1 MAVLTRSRS
10 FGGAVIG
17 RGSLGPAGNESS
29 LQAVE
34 SSRIMRYATPV
45 RRRCVARYAAASG
58 ECRRRSPCPVDV
70 QSGGFHRSPLLA
82 TALLEIV
89 ARRAEIEG

>member
-1 MAVLTRSRS
+1 MAFLTRSRS
-10 FGGAVIG
+10 FGDAVIR
-17 RGSLGPAGNESS
+17 RGSLGPAENESS

-45 RRRCVARYAAASG
+45 RRRCVTRYAVASG

-70 QSGGFHRSPLLA
+70 QSGGFHRPPVLA
-82 TALLEIV
+82 TARLEIV
-89 ARRAEIEG
+89 ARCAEIER